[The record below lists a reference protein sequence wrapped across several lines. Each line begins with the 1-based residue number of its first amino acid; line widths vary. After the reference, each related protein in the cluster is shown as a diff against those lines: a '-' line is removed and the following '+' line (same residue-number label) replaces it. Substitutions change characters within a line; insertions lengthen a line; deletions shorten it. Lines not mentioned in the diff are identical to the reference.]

1 LKLKT
6 LNEVVKK
13 VIKDKVQF
21 TWMLKDPIEP
31 IKIFYRGKGTG
42 EVIDIALCQF

>member
-1 LKLKT
+1 
-6 LNEVVKK
+6 
-13 VIKDKVQF
+13 
-21 TWMLKDPIEP
+21 MLKDPIEP